1 MLLCLDTSHGASVAL
16 LRGYTLLGSAANDN
30 PRQHTEAL
38 SPMINEVLAQAG
50 ATPSDLD
57 GIAVGTGPAPFTGLR
72 VGLVT
77 ARTFGL
83 ALNIPVYGIS
93 ALAAVARGVF
103 DSEDLPAVTVVTDA
117 RRKEVY
123 WARYAR
129 RGEHDVEETSPPAV
143 ARPADIAEE
152 VREEA
157 VRGRGVELYPEHFHG
172 AAVDLDPAALGRIAR
187 ARLEQAARD
196 GTAVD
201 LPAEPLYLRRPDI
214 HPGVEGTRA
223 S

>member
-16 LRGYTLLGSAANDN
+16 LQKYTPLGRLVNDN

-38 SPMINEVLAQAG
+38 TPMIEHLLATAG
-50 ATPSDLD
+50 AGMSELT

-72 VGLVT
+72 VGLMT
-77 ARTFGL
+77 ARTLGF
-83 ALNIPVYGIS
+83 ALEIPVYGVP

-103 DSEDLPAVTVVTDA
+103 DDEGLPAVTIVTDA

-123 WARYAR
+123 WASYVPL
-129 RGEHDVEETSPPAV
+129 GPHDVEETTAPAV
-143 ARPADIAEE
+143 AAPAQIAEQL
-152 VREEA
+152 RGGA
-157 VRGRGVELYPEHFHG
+157 VRGRGTELYPEEFDG
-172 AAVDLDPAALGRIAR
+172 AASVLDPAALGRIAR
-187 ARLEQAARD
+187 ARLEAA
-196 GTAVD
+196 GTAGAAE

-214 HPGVEGTRA
+214 HQGAGRKRA

>member
-16 LRGYTLLGSAANDN
+16 LRSYILLGSAMNDN

-50 ATPSDLD
+50 AAPSDLD
-57 GIAVGTGPAPFTGLR
+57 GIAVGTGPAPYTGLR

-77 ARTFGL
+77 ARTLGL

-93 ALAAVARGVF
+93 ALAGVARGAF
-103 DSEDLPAVTVVTDA
+103 DAEDLPAVTVVTDA

-123 WARYAR
+123 WARYACS
-129 RGEHDVEETSPPAV
+129 GEHDVEEISPPSV

-152 VREEA
+152 VREDA
-157 VRGRGVELYPEHFHG
+157 VRGRGVELYPEYFQG
-172 AAVDLDPAALGRIAR
+172 AVVDLDPAALGRIVR
-187 ARLEQAARD
+187 ARLERAARD
-196 GTAVD
+196 GTSVD
-201 LPAEPLYLRRPDI
+201 LPPEPLYLRRPDI
-214 HPGVEGTRA
+214 HPGAKGARA